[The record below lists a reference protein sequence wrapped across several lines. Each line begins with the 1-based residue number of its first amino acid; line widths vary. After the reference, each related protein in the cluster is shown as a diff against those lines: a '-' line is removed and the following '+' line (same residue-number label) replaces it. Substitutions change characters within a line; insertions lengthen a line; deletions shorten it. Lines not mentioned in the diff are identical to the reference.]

1 MSRKTTY
8 EENPWRDDPPGKL
21 VAVDDFLPS
30 PAAFRKLR
38 VKLEQAEGVIVPVTQ
53 KERKLLE
60 KQAKKVGLSAE
71 GLLAGI
77 VRDYVQHLPMTR

>member
-1 MSRKTTY
+1 MAKAKIITY

-30 PAAFRKLR
+30 PSAF
-38 VKLEQAEGVIVPVTQ
+38 
-53 KERKLLE
+53 RKLLE